1 MTHPFSDLWNDD
13 TELYPQIAEL
23 VEGRQTILD
32 AGCGDGSLAYYLAG
46 LGHEVIGVDNYFS
59 GNPEDLPEETDQA
72 HFLLADATNL
82 PFGYDSFDAVVSVS
96 MLHETNGAL
105 AIGEMRKVLKP
116 DGLIVIADSVKL
128 NPLGALSTG
137 IRRAWVGRGKTP
149 KPADTI
155 KPDLGWVK
163 SREAVTSGLPGCTWR
178 KVGSGRFIATWQRD
192 NNLG

>member
-1 MTHPFSDLWNDD
+1 MRHPFSGRWNDD

-23 VEGRQTILD
+23 VDGRQTILD
-32 AGCGDGSLAYYLAG
+32 VGCGDGSLAYYLAD

-59 GNPEDLPEETDQA
+59 GNPEDLPEENDRA

-96 MLHETNGAL
+96 MLHETNAAL

-128 NPLGALSTG
+128 NPLGALSTS
-137 IRRAWVGRGKTP
+137 IRRAWVRRGKTP

-155 KPDLGWVK
+155 KPELGWAK
-163 SREAVTSGLPGCTWR
+163 SRETVASGLPGCTWER
-178 KVGSGRFIATWQRD
+178 VGSGRFIATWQRD